1 MKHILLY
8 VLVLIIITFSC
19 TNKESET
26 HDHEHETIRLNFTE
40 YNDQFELFAETDPF
54 IVGET
59 TNILAHFTN
68 LSDFKP
74 LFEGSVRIELH
85 VGTKG
90 IGQTIEKPIRP
101 GIYQFALQPIVKG
114 KGKLIFNIKNEKGNH
129 KIIVKNIVVYDN
141 EHDASHV
148 AEELANVNAINF
160 TKEQSWKIDF
170 ATTQP
175 KMQQFGKIIKTT
187 AQILSDNT
195 DEMEII
201 SKTNGIVFFQDN
213 ITEGKNV
220 KAGEALLNVSGS
232 GLANENTNVRFQEVQ
247 NNYELS
253 KSNYERTKALY
264 QNKIVSEKELENAKR
279 DFENAKAI
287 YDNLKKNFNENGQ
300 VVISPKNGIVKHI
313 HVKNGQYVEA
323 GEKLFVVAGNK
334 NLLIKAELQQKHYAV
349 LNAISS
355 VNIKSIIDNKIYSLT
370 DLNGKLISYGKS
382 IDEEEGYLIPV
393 NFQIENNNK
402 FLSGSFVE
410 VFIRTKS
417 NEKALI
423 VPNSALVE
431 EQGNF
436 YVFVQLTPELF
447 EKREVKIGDS
457 DGTDTEI
464 LSGLSSAERIVSKG
478 AIIVKLAAVS
488 NSLDPHAGHVH

>member
-8 VLVLIIITFSC
+8 VLVLIITTFAC
-19 TNKESET
+19 TNKEPET
-26 HDHEHETIRLNFTE
+26 HDHEQETVKLQLTE
-40 YNDQFELFAETDPF
+40 YSDQYELFAETDPF

-59 TNILAHFTN
+59 TTILAHFTN

-74 LFEGSVRIELH
+74 LSAGSVRIELH

-101 GIYQFALQPIVKG
+101 GIYQFALQPLAKG
-114 KGKLIFNIKNEKGNH
+114 NGKLIFNIKNEKGDH
-129 KIIVKNIVVYDN
+129 KIVIKNIVVYDN

-148 AEELANVNAINF
+148 AEEEVNVNAINF

-170 ATTQP
+170 ETTQP

-195 DEMEII
+195 DEIEII
-201 SKTNGIVFFQDN
+201 SKTNGIVFFQEN
-213 ITEGKNV
+213 ITEGKDV

-232 GLANENTNVRFQEVQ
+232 GLANENANVRFQEVQ

-253 KSNYERTKALY
+253 KSNYERAKALN
-264 QNKIVSEKELENAKR
+264 QNKIISEKELENAKR

-300 VVISPKNGIVKHI
+300 VVTSPKNGIVKHI
-313 HVKNGQYVEA
+313 YVKNGQYVEA
-323 GEKLFVVAGNK
+323 GEKLFAVSSNK
-334 NLLIKAELQQKHYAV
+334 NLILKAELQQKHFAV
-349 LNAISS
+349 LNSISS
-355 VNIKSIIDNKIYSLT
+355 VNLKSIIDNQIYSLT
-370 DLNGKLISYGKS
+370 DLNGKLISYGKN
-382 IDEEEGYLIPV
+382 IDEEEGYLLPV
-393 NFQIENNNK
+393 NFQIENNSM

-410 VFIRTKS
+410 IYIRTKS
-417 NEKALI
+417 NENVLI

-436 YVFVQLTPELF
+436 YVFVQLTPEFF
-447 EKREVKIGDS
+447 EKREIKIGDS